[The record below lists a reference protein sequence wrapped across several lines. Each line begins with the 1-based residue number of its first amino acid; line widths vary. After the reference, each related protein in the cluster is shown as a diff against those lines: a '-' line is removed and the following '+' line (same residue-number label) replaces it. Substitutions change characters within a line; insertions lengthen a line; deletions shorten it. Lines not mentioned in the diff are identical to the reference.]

1 MTNVTISEPQ
11 TAEDI
16 AAVRQLCW
24 AYRDHLIAHSPE
36 QRDIIE
42 LFYPE
47 DAYSDLMDRLDQAH
61 ARPDGVIL
69 LAKKAGT
76 PVGCGMSHRLSPTEV
91 ELKRIYVDDAARGT
105 GLGRALCEGLI
116 AQARADGYQTVL
128 LDTSQKLTSA
138 RALYAALGFK
148 ERGPYQPVP
157 EIALPL
163 LCFYELSL

>member
-1 MTNVTISEPQ
+1 MIREAK

-16 AAVRQLCW
+16 AAVRTLCW

-47 DAYSDLMDRLDQAH
+47 DAYSALMDHLEQEH
-61 ARPDGVIL
+61 ARPDGIIL
-69 LAKKAGT
+69 LAEKDGAA
-76 PVGCGMSHRLSPTEV
+76 VGCGMSHRLSPTTV
-91 ELKRIYVDDAARGT
+91 ELKRIYVDDTARGT
-105 GLGRALCEGLI
+105 GLGRALCERLI
-116 AQARADGYQTVL
+116 AQARTDGYQTVL